1 MEKWDGQERRNINW
15 DVIIERIH
23 SMEMSISGLSSK
35 FDGIRESIDKLD
47 NRIIS
52 QNGRVTKLEL
62 WTARL
67 IGALIIMSLLM
78 APILNYMI
86 PQMLKSYGTDMHEK
100 AVKR

>member
-1 MEKWDGQERRNINW
+1 MSNWNGEERRNINW

-23 SMEMSISGLSSK
+23 SMEMSISGLASK
-35 FDGIRESIDKLD
+35 FDGVQKSIDKLD
-47 NRIIS
+47 NRMML

-86 PQMLKSYGTDMHEK
+86 PEMLKSYGTDMHEK